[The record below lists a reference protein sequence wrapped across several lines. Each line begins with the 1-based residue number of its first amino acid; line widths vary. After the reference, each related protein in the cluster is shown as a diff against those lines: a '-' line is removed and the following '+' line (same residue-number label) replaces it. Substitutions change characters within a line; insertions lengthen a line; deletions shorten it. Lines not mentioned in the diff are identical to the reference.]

1 VLKLTPLVLFVVFNY
16 MIIHFPQVLYP
27 WLFLEKFIKN
37 RSFQKLRLKI
47 IIICS
52 PLIQSTLLI
61 YYNEFIRLYFNINE
75 KINQNGYFL
84 FNLYFFVSFWF
95 LLCFLLQP
103 LWYLITSLQH
113 PLYSSSPPLLH
124 SFLCY
129 YSHLSFPPTTAT
141 TQKPKNPKKTVTALS
156 IHP

>member
-1 VLKLTPLVLFVVFNY
+1 

-27 WLFLEKFIKN
+27 WFFLEKFIKN

-84 FNLYFFVSFWF
+84 FNLYFFCFILVSPLFF
-95 LLCFLLQP
+95 VTTIVISHNVITTPFIFIIPSPASLVSVLLFP
-103 LWYLITSLQH
+103 
-113 PLYSSSPPLLH
+113 
-124 SFLCY
+124 SFL
-129 YSHLSFPPTTAT
+129 PTNNSNNTK